1 MLRYIFVLNL
11 QVRKVGFVMSI
22 SDKVAVIKEIASMV
36 TSLLPKIVDLVIEVI
51 GAIKELKSV

>member
-1 MLRYIFVLNL
+1 
-11 QVRKVGFVMSI
+11 MSI